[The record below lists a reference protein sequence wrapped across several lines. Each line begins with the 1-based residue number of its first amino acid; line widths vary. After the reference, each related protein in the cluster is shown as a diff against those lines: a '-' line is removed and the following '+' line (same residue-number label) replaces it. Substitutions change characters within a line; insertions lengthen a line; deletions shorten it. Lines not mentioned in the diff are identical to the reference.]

1 METFIAWVIGVKQ
14 PCVCVCVKWMR
25 EGENEAQI
33 VHGNP
38 GPVVHKCNSRICKVK
53 EAGASRIQG
62 HSQLQ
67 SKFQASKGYKG
78 PCLTKELKNSV
89 FITDKGKDEIP

>member
-1 METFIAWVIGVKQ
+1 MCKVN
-14 PCVCVCVKWMR
+14 
-25 EGENEAQI
+25 EGRENEAQI

-38 GPVVHKCNSRICKVK
+38 GPVAHKCNSRICKVK

-78 PCLTKELKNSV
+78 PCLTKGLKNSV